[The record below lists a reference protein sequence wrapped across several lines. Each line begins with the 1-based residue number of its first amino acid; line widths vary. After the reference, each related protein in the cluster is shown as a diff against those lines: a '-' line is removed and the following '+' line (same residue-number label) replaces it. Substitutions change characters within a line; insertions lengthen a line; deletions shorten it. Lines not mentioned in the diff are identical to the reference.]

1 MKYKDVKDLSVE
13 ELKKKKSVVTDEIFM
28 ARMKNTL
35 GQLGN
40 PMEIRQ
46 MRRDLARLNTA
57 ITLKVVR

>member
-1 MKYKDVKDLSVE
+1 MKYKDIKDLTVE
-13 ELKKKKSVVTDEIFM
+13 ELKKKKKSLTEEIFM

-40 PMEIRQ
+40 PIQIRH